1 MQCCRHEQTCV
12 GVHPRTGAK
21 GGAERLDSGARH
33 AQQVVKRCRIV
44 VEKAEGHGDAWI
56 AAQLGINRHT
66 CRLWRNRF
74 IESGPESLWNVAE
87 GRGRKPRRGLAQKIV
102 EATVRTKPTGQTHW
116 STRTMA
122 ARLVRAWR
130 QDP

>member
-1 MQCCRHEQTCV
+1 MVTFLVRQRPPFGNNQGEAM
-12 GVHPRTGAK
+12 RT
-21 GGAERLDSGARH
+21 
-33 AQQVVKRCRIV
+33 
-44 VEKAEGHGDAWI
+44 WI

-122 ARLVRAWR
+122 ARLVRPWR